1 MARRGSRRSAARSAG
16 RHRRGSRPAA
26 GGGIGGA
33 CAAALAAEGWR
44 VHAADLDAGRIAHGE
59 AHALDA
65 TDPDAVMAFAEAC
78 GPVGAMI
85 YAAGAVA
92 TQPVA
97 DAGPRDVA
105 ARAGGQPRRRRLGRA
120 GLRAHL
126 VRGRRDG
133 VRLLRGRPAR
143 GGPSRRLLRVQ
154 VRPARARG
162 GGRGGARAAPDPRQ
176 RGRAGQRGHAHASG
190 GGPRRGLRHRAG
202 RGRGVGGLRARRRRP
217 PPDRA
222 RGGGRDLRGLCGPAF
237 PATTG
242 AVVRADA
249 GYLLA

>member
-1 MARRGSRRSAARSAG
+1 MEAAVIG
-16 RHRRGSRPAA
+16 A

-44 VHAADLDAGRIAHGE
+44 VHAADLDAGRIARGE

-85 YAAGAVA
+85 YAAGTVA

-97 DAGPRDVA
+97 TLDPATWRRVLAVNLDGAAWAARAFARTLSEGGAMVFVSSAAGLRGEAQAAAYCASKFGLHGLVEAVAAELVPRRIRVNAVAPGNVDTPMLRAVARDVA
-105 ARAGGQPRRRRLGRA
+105 SATGRDEGAVWEGFAHAGAARRLIEPEE
-120 GLRAHL
+120 
-126 VRGRRDG
+126 V
-133 VRLLRGRPAR
+133 
-143 GGPSRRLLRVQ
+143 
-154 VRPARARG
+154 
-162 GGRGGARAAPDPRQ
+162 AATCV
-176 RGRAGQRGHAHASG
+176 A
-190 GGPRRGLRHRAG
+190 
-202 RGRGVGGLRARRRRP
+202 
-217 PPDRA
+217 
-222 RGGGRDLRGLCGPAF
+222 LCGPAF